1 MAKTTRE
8 DLAVL
13 MKLNWFPF
21 VNFRDTFVAD
31 RVDMMLKRECK
42 LEEGVFSAWVYY
54 EIELSNLQCSVIISW
69 FNNWERMWL
78 FQAYK

>member
-8 DLAVL
+8 DLDVL

-42 LEEGVFSAWVYY
+42 LEEGVFSAWVY
-54 EIELSNLQCSVIISW
+54 
-69 FNNWERMWL
+69 
-78 FQAYK
+78 